1 MCIFKILY
9 RSQWMPKRRIKE
21 EKPRKKMGK
30 KQILIPPIII
40 GIATLSGLLIIHFFP
55 APSPIQ
61 VCLKSHHD
69 TFNIHSNIDLEIDGQ
84 KKLLPDTVGKSKDGK
99 ECLRVIHTDSIGNK
113 VHVQFVRL
121 VRVTLDDFMK
131 IYTSEN
137 NTIQVVDNTTGRYV
151 YQNASLADYNINYSY
166 FSENQFVKISN
177 LTSSPPLSDTFLGK
191 ISLVSK

>member
-1 MCIFKILY
+1 
-9 RSQWMPKRRIKE
+9 MPKRRIKE
-21 EKPRKKMGK
+21 DKPKKRLGK

-40 GIATLSGLLIIHFFP
+40 GVATLSGLFIIHFFP

-69 TFNIHSNIDLEIDGQ
+69 TFNIHSIIDLQIDGQ
-84 KKLLPDTVGKSKDGK
+84 KKLLPDTVGKSKAGK
-99 ECLRVIHTDSIGNK
+99 DCLRVIHTDRIGNE
-113 VHVQFVRL
+113 VHVQFVRP

-137 NTIQVVDNTTGRYV
+137 NAIQVVDNTTGRYV
-151 YQNASLADYNINYSY
+151 YQNVSLADYSINYSY

>member
-1 MCIFKILY
+1 V
-9 RSQWMPKRRIKE
+9 PKRRVKE
-21 EKPRKKMGK
+21 DKPRKRLGK

-55 APSPIQ
+55 APSPIHI
-61 VCLKSHHD
+61 CLKSHHD

-99 ECLRVIHTDSIGNK
+99 ECLRVIHTDSIGNE
-113 VHVQFVRL
+113 VHVQFVRP

-151 YQNASLADYNINYSY
+151 YQNVSLADYNIDYSY